1 MYRVRHL
8 QDRHVHSTRKVG
20 SSPMEG
26 CLACDLSEGRMYLP
40 GALIAETEGW
50 RVEHTVGPLGV
61 GTLIVKPKRHV
72 VHVAGLSSQE
82 AAELGPLIRQAA
94 AVVTELTDPER
105 STSHLGR
112 MPMLIPDHITGWYS
126 RSPGRRWTTSTATD
140 PPPGQDVRYG
150 SDPNPRRGSCIR
162 RTRTAA
168 IRGTADRHM
177 TSRLLLDASRCYVC
191 TVLRGGLLWRR
202 LASRSVLVNRPSHRR
217 ATPRSTIGSGA

>member
-112 MPMLIPDHITGWYS
+112 MRMLNPGRIHWVLQPVTRAQMDHFDGYGPTS
-126 RSPGRRWTTSTATD
+126 RSRCSIRVRSQPAT
-140 PPPGQDVRYG
+140 R
-150 SDPNPRRGSCIR
+150 
-162 RTRTAA
+162 
-168 IRGTADRHM
+168 
-177 TSRLLLDASRCYVC
+177 
-191 TVLRGGLLWRR
+191 
-202 LASRSVLVNRPSHRR
+202 
-217 ATPRSTIGSGA
+217 